1 MNRPSL
7 VKAHV
12 ICLIKLKPMFSLQKM
27 IKPILPHW
35 AQPTESFSIKETLY
49 NFFQKQWPQAHL
61 IVIWNGPVHN
71 QK

>member
-12 ICLIKLKPMFSLQKM
+12 ICLIKFKPMFSLQKM
-27 IKPILPHW
+27 IEPILSHW
-35 AQPTESFSIKETLY
+35 AQPTLY
-49 NFFQKQWPQAHL
+49 NFLQKQWPQAHL